1 MNRSSY
7 VTSTGVLVL
16 GTDQVF
22 TQSPVETGL
31 GSWEDTDPCR
41 YANQSCRGK
50 LFGALK
56 SCRRQREKS
65 QALCQAHQ
73 KQLEQKA
80 EWEGQRDQM
89 MQALQTT
96 MTSTAQKQQTANSA
110 MKTGLTIGGVTL
122 AGAALFL
129 YLKSKRKSKPS
140 K

>member
-1 MNRSSY
+1 MTRSSY
-7 VTSTGVLVL
+7 VTPAGDLIL
-16 GTDQVF
+16 GD
-22 TQSPVETGL
+22 ETTNANYPSGGGL

-41 YANQSCRGK
+41 YSNQSCRGK
-50 LFGALK
+50 MFGALK

-65 QALCQAHQ
+65 QALCQSHQ

-80 EWEGQRDQM
+80 EWEQQREEM

-96 MTSTAQKQQTANSA
+96 VTSTAQKQQTATSA
-110 MKTGLTIGGVTL
+110 MRTGLTIGGVTL

-129 YLKSKRKSKPS
+129 ILKGKRKSKPS